1 MTRVRVF
8 DTTLRD
14 GEQTPGV
21 SMSPEDKVRIA
32 RGLDELGVDAIEA
45 GFPVISE
52 GEARAV
58 RMVCREGLS
67 AEICGLARTSRKDI
81 DAAAD
86 AGLSYVH
93 AFIATSDI
101 HLQYKL
107 RMGRE
112 EALAKA
118 VEAVEYAKSRGLAV
132 EFSAEDAT
140 RTDRA
145 FLSEVFGAVAG
156 AGADR
161 VDIPDTVG
169 YSTPAYMA
177 EITRDAVKATGGLP
191 VSVHCHDDF
200 GLAVA
205 NAVSGV
211 QAGAQCAHVTVNGIG
226 ERAGNASL
234 EEFVMALQCLKF
246 GEEYETGVH
255 PERIYEASRL
265 VSSLAGVQV
274 QPNKAIVGDN
284 AFGHESG
291 IHTHGVLSNPLT
303 YEPISPELV
312 GRTRWLQ
319 VGKHAG
325 LHGMNAM
332 LAEYGVRPTDAQS
345 RAILARVKGMGDRGR
360 QVTDVELLSMASEV
374 MQDDAIRRIV
384 RLDGFSV
391 STGIGTMPYAFV
403 KLNIDGREFSAT
415 DYGVGPVDAAL
426 SAIQKITGEIA
437 KVRIRNYALAS
448 ISGGSNALC
457 EVTVRVEDAAKNKVT
472 AKAIGED
479 IVTTSVKAVIDGIN
493 RVMLR
498 KMLWSRGQAPPGAAT
513 AAAAASAAAA
523 SAPSAAPAPPG
534 GGAGGGPAGEEGGG
548 TGSAGPAPAGG
559 GAGARA
565 GGGPAGDAQAARP

>member
-1 MTRVRVF
+1 MRVRVF

-21 SMSPEDKVRIA
+21 SLSPEDKVRIA
-32 RGLDELGVDAIEA
+32 RVLDGLGVDAIEA
-45 GFPVISE
+45 GFPVISD

-58 RMVCREGLS
+58 RMICREGLS
-67 AEICGLARTSRKDI
+67 AQVCGLARADKRDI

-101 HLQYKL
+101 HLEYKL
-107 RMGRE
+107 KMGRK
-112 EALAKA
+112 EALSRA
-118 VEAVEYAKSRGLAV
+118 VEAVEYAKSRGMEV

-177 EITRDAVKATGGLP
+177 EIVRDAIEATGGIP
-191 VSVHCHDDF
+191 VSVHCHNDF

-205 NAVSGV
+205 NAISGL
-211 QAGAQCAHVTVNGIG
+211 QAGARCAHVTVNGIG

-234 EEFVMALQCLKF
+234 EELVMALQCLRF
-246 GEEYETGVH
+246 GEGFETGVH
-255 PERIYEASRL
+255 SERIYAASKEVSRL
-265 VSSLAGVQV
+265 AGIQV

-312 GRTRWLQ
+312 GRSRWLQ

-332 LAEYGVRPTDAQS
+332 LAEYGIRPTAEQS
-345 RAILARVKGMGDRGR
+345 RAILARVKAAGDRGR

-403 KLNIDGREFSAT
+403 RLNIDGKEFSAT
-415 DYGVGPVDAAL
+415 DHGVGPVDAAL

-498 KMLWSRGQAPPGAAT
+498 KMLWSRGQGAGQAPAPAAGGQG
-513 AAAAASAAAA
+513 AAAAGGEGQGPDAGGER
-523 SAPSAAPAPPG
+523 PG
-534 GGAGGGPAGEEGGG
+534 GR
-548 TGSAGPAPAGG
+548 AGPAP
-559 GAGARA
+559 
-565 GGGPAGDAQAARP
+565 